1 MALIVCSVISSG
13 SEQIIF
19 VHSHSKLLSTFSSV
33 FSYEKFFALYFLYEK
48 LEIALHL
55 FGCFDPWFL
64 LDKSCHIFSGM
75 CCNLLSFTIAIVSI

>member
-19 VHSHSKLLSTFSSV
+19 VHSHSKLLSTFRQC
-33 FSYEKFFALYFLYEK
+33 FRTRNFALYFLYEK